1 MTENGFEVE
10 HWQTQSKYH
19 HEERQEGDMRETC
32 EQNDLLGRKQN
43 RPKRHLN
50 DAAHAPFTLEICGK
64 YPETEC

>member
-19 HEERQEGDMRETC
+19 HEKGEEGDMRETC

-50 DAAHAPFTLEICGK
+50 DAAHVTL
-64 YPETEC
+64 PLETEGKFG